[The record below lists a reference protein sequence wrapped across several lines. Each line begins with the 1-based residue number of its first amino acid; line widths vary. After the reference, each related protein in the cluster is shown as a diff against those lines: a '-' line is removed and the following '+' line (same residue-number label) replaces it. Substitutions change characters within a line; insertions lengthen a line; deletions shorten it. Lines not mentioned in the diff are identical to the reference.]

1 MHTMTWLS
9 DHRRSILF
17 LLVVALL
24 AGIASSFTL
33 PVALF
38 PDVSFPRIAISLDAG
53 DQPVETTAATVTLP
67 VERALKSVVGV
78 TSIRST
84 TSRGS
89 ADVSLMFDWG
99 ANMEVAALQVQA
111 AVARILPQ
119 LPAGT
124 NFEVR
129 RMNPTVFPVIAYSLT
144 SDSVDQAR
152 LRELAEFELAPVLSS
167 IAGVTSVSVQG
178 GAVREFRVEPDLA
191 LVAGAGLSVD
201 DLVKAL
207 TNGNVLKVVGRLE
220 DRHKL
225 LLAATDTRARDA
237 DDLGRAI
244 VKASP
249 TGVVHLAD
257 VARVFDATQPQTSIV
272 TADGKPAVLLQVYQQ
287 PSGNTV
293 DIDSTVKATLVDLEK
308 RLPPGVTIQNWYD
321 QSALITGSAVSVAE
335 AILIGVL
342 LAGAVL
348 FFFLRDFKITL
359 IVIIVVPAV
368 LGITVL
374 VLRQFGMSFNIMT
387 LGGMAAAIGLIV
399 DDAIVMIEQIVRHLK
414 ADAERQ
420 VTIRQAAVEFLK
432 PLAGSSLA
440 TIVIFIPL
448 AFLDGVTGA
457 FFRALSLTMASALI
471 VSFVIAWVAIPLLA
485 GYFAR
490 EGSSTEDA
498 QHHVADRGV
507 RLYRAVDHRLDAMP
521 FLAPLACAI
530 LVAAGVFAYTQV
542 GSGFMPAIDEGGFVL
557 DYIAPPGTALKD
569 TDAMLRQVEDILKT
583 TPEVATFS
591 RRTGLQLGGGLTEP
605 NTGDF
610 FVRLKPLPRRAVE
623 DVMADVH
630 QQVEDKVPGLQVELL
645 QLMEDLIG
653 DLTSVPQPIEIKIFG
668 DDPAQVRGLGPKVAD
683 LIGRIGGVTEINN
696 GVVPAGDGLDI
707 RIDPA
712 RSGIEGIDPAT
723 VASQLETDLAG
734 QVATNVQQGT
744 RTIGVRVW
752 LAPKDRARVQDV
764 ESLLVVAPDGHKVAL
779 DRIADIRMT
788 SGEPELTRDNLKN
801 MVAVTARIEGR
812 DLGSTVADVQK
823 ALDGSGLFS
832 GTTYYE
838 LGGLYAEQQSAFR
851 GLLIVIVAAFLLVFL
866 LLLFLYERFDFALAI
881 VAMPLLAMAAV
892 FIGLWATGTE
902 LNITAMMGMTMVV
915 GIVTEVA
922 IFYFSE
928 FDLLL
933 AQGRDKEQ
941 ARHEAAANRFRPISM
956 TTLAAILALLP
967 LAFGLGEG
975 SAMQQPLA
983 IAIISG
989 LVVQLPLVL
998 LVMPRF
1004 AGVLEDPLAILR
1016 PGYWRPSPR

>member
-1 MHTMTWLS
+1 MNIMAWIS

-17 LLVVALL
+17 LLVVAFL
-24 AGIASSFTL
+24 AGAAAAFSL

-53 DQPVETTAATVTLP
+53 DQPVEATAATVTLP
-67 VERALKSVVGV
+67 VERVIKSIPGV
-78 TSIRST
+78 RSIRST

-89 ADVSLMFDWG
+89 AEISLMFDWG
-99 ANMEVAALQVQA
+99 SNMEQSTLQVQA
-111 AVARILPQ
+111 AVAQIQSQ
-119 LPAGT
+119 LPSGT
-124 NFEVR
+124 SFEVR

-144 SDSVDQAR
+144 SASVDQSR

-167 IAGVTSVSVQG
+167 IPGVTSVLVQG
-178 GAVREFRVEPDLA
+178 GAVREFRVEPNLA
-191 LVAGAGLSVD
+191 LLAGANLSID
-201 DLVKAL
+201 DLTKAL

-225 LLAATDTRARDA
+225 LLAAADTRARNVA
-237 DDLGRAI
+237 DLGKII

-249 TGVVHLAD
+249 AGVIRLSD
-257 VARVFDATQPQTSIV
+257 VARISDATQPQTSIV
-272 TADGKPAVLLQVYQQ
+272 TADGKQAVLLQVYQQ

-293 DIDSTVKATLVDLEK
+293 QIDNNVKATLANLEK
-308 RLPPGVTIQNWYD
+308 RLAPGVTFRNWYD

-335 AILIGVL
+335 AILIGIV
-342 LAGAVL
+342 LAGGVL
-348 FFFLRDFKITL
+348 FLFLRDIKITL
-359 IVIIVVPAV
+359 IVLIVVPAV

-374 VLRQFGMSFNIMT
+374 VLQQAHMSFNIMT

-414 ADAERQ
+414 VGEDRHA
-420 VTIRQAAVEFLK
+420 TIRNAAADFFK
-432 PLAGSSLA
+432 PLAGSSSA
-440 TIVIFIPL
+440 TIVIFVPL

-457 FFRALSLTMASALI
+457 FFRALSLTMASALV
-471 VSFVIAWVAIPLLA
+471 VSFVIAWIAIPLLA
-485 GYFAR
+485 GYFAK
-490 EGSSTEDA
+490 EEKDGLE
-498 QHHVADRGV
+498 HGVANYGV
-507 RLYRAVDHRLDAMP
+507 RLYQAADRRLERVP
-521 FLAPLACAI
+521 LIAPLACAVLI
-530 LVAAGVFAYTQV
+530 ALGAFAYTQV
-542 GSGFMPAIDEGGFVL
+542 GSGFMPSMDEGGFIL
-557 DYIAPPGTALKD
+557 DYVAPPGTALKD
-569 TDAMLRQVEDILKT
+569 TDAMLRQVEDILRA
-583 TPEVATFS
+583 TPEVETFS

-610 FVRLKPLPRRAVE
+610 FVRLKPQPRRAAE
-623 DVMADVH
+623 DIMADVH
-630 QQVEDKVPGLQVELL
+630 QRVEEKVPGLRIELA

-668 DDPAQVRGLGPKVAD
+668 DDPAQARALAPKVAD
-683 LIGRIGGVTEINN
+683 LIGKIDGVTEINN
-696 GVVPAGDGLDI
+696 GVIPAGDGIDI
-707 RIDPA
+707 RIDPVRA
-712 RSGIEGIDPAT
+712 GIEGVDPSAVT
-723 VASQLETDLAG
+723 GQLETYLAG
-734 QVATNVQQGT
+734 QVATNIQQGT

-752 LAPKDRARVQDV
+752 TAQNDRATINDI
-764 ESLLVVAPDGHKVAL
+764 ETLPIVAPDGHKVPL
-779 DRIADIRMT
+779 SRVADVHMT
-788 SGEPELTRDNLKN
+788 SGEPELARENLKN

-812 DLGSTVADVQK
+812 DLGSTVGDVQK
-823 ALDGSGLFS
+823 SLNASGLFS
-832 GTTYYE
+832 GSAYYQ

-851 GLLIVIVAAFLLVFL
+851 GLLVVIAAAFMLVFV

-892 FIGLWATGTE
+892 FVGLWLTGTE

-928 FDLLL
+928 FELLL
-933 AQGRDKEQ
+933 SQGMEREE
-941 ARHEAAANRFRPISM
+941 ARHTAAANRFRPIAM

-998 LVMPRF
+998 LVMPRL
-1004 AGVLEDPLAILR
+1004 AWLLEERLFRRARL
-1016 PGYWRPSPR
+1016 

>member
-1 MHTMTWLS
+1 MDAITWIAG
-9 DHRRSILF
+9 HRRSILF
-17 LLVVALL
+17 LLAVGLL
-24 AGIASSFTL
+24 AGIVSAFSL

-53 DQPVETTAATVTLP
+53 DQPVETTAAAVTLP
-67 VERALKSVVGV
+67 VERTLKSIAGV

-89 ADVSLMFDWG
+89 AEVSLMFPWG
-99 ANMEVAALQVQA
+99 ANMDQAALQVQA

-124 NFEVR
+124 SFDVR

-152 LRELAEFELAPVLSS
+152 LWEIAEFELAPVLSS

-191 LVAGAGLSVD
+191 LVAGAGLSVE

-225 LLAATDTRARDA
+225 LLATTDTRARNA
-237 DDLGRAI
+237 DDLGKII

-249 TGVVHLAD
+249 AGVIRLAD
-257 VARVFDATQPQTSIV
+257 VARVFDAVQPQTAIV

-293 DIDSTVKATLVDLEK
+293 DIDGNVKATLGSLEP
-308 RLPPGVTIQNWYD
+308 RLPAGISIKNWYD
-321 QSALITGSAVSVAE
+321 QSALITASALSVAE
-335 AILIGVL
+335 AILIGVI

-348 FFFLRDFKITL
+348 FFFLRDLKITA
-359 IVIIVVPAV
+359 IVLIVVPAV

-374 VLRQFGMSFNIMT
+374 VLRQTSMSFNIMT

-399 DDAIVMIEQIVRHLK
+399 DDAIVMIEQIVRHLRPGT
-414 ADAERQ
+414 ERQ
-420 VTIRQAAVEFLK
+420 ASLRQAAAEFLK

-440 TIVIFIPL
+440 TIVIFVPL

-471 VSFVIAWVAIPLLA
+471 VSFAIAWIVVPLLA
-485 GYFAR
+485 GFFAKQG
-490 EGSSTEDA
+490 ESAA
-498 QHHVADRGV
+498 QHGVADRGV
-507 RLYRAVDHRLDAMP
+507 RLYRAADRRLETTP
-521 FLAPLACAI
+521 LIAPLACLL
-530 LVAAGVFAYTQV
+530 LVALGGFAYTQV
-542 GSGFMPAIDEGGFVL
+542 GTGFMPSIDEGGFVL
-557 DYIAPPGTALKD
+557 DYVAPPGTALKD
-569 TDAMLRQVEDILKT
+569 SDAMLRQVEDILRA
-583 TPEVATFS
+583 TPEVDTFS

-623 DVMADVH
+623 DVMAGVH
-630 QQVEDKVPGLQVELL
+630 QQVEDQVPGLQVELL

-668 DDPAQVRGLGPKVAD
+668 DDPAQVRALAPKVAD
-683 LIGRIGGVTEINN
+683 LIGKIDGVTEINN

-712 RSGIEGIDPAT
+712 RAGIEGVDPAS
-723 VASQLETDLAG
+723 AAGQLETYLAG
-734 QVATNVQQGT
+734 QVATTVQQGT
-744 RTIGVRVW
+744 RTVGVRVW
-752 LAPKDRARVQDV
+752 LAQADRATMQDV
-764 ESLLVVAPDGHKVAL
+764 GNLLVIAPDGHKVAL
-779 DRIADIRMT
+779 NRIADIRIT
-788 SGEPELTRDNLKN
+788 NGEPELARDNLKN

-812 DLGSTVADVQK
+812 DLGGTVSDVQK

-832 GTTYYE
+832 GTAYYE
-838 LGGLYAEQQSAFR
+838 LGGLYAEQQAAFR
-851 GLLIVIVAAFLLVFL
+851 GLLIVIIAAFLLVFV

-892 FIGLWATGTE
+892 FIGLWLTATE

-928 FDLLL
+928 FELLL
-933 AQGRDKEQ
+933 SQGVAPQ
-941 ARHEAAANRFRPISM
+941 VARHDAAANRFRPIAM

-989 LVVQLPLVL
+989 LLVQLPLVL
-998 LVMPRF
+998 LVMPRLAHF
-1004 AGVLEDPLAILR
+1004 LERSQTALLQGAGR
-1016 PGYWRPSPR
+1016 GR